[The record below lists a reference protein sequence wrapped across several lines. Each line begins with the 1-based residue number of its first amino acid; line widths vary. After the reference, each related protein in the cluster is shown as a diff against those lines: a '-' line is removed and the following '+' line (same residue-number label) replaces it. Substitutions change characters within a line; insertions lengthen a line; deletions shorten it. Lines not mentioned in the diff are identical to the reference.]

1 MGVAASGGRGST
13 HAPDHSPAN
22 RRPLYAGTHGP
33 AGGNGCVRWHTD
45 GGGALGDSV
54 PWQLAE
60 TDRDHVSTRFNDRA
74 TTPGPSSGGA
84 RGGWWPAVIRIDLRV
99 ELNYDAGRDGAD
111 LVLNVQAAR
120 TTSQSIIAEDLAL
133 DRQLPRRAHTDPAS
147 GNRYLYLHAPPGAL
161 QVVYAATV
169 ELEHHFGDPA
179 RIAEVPVSQL
189 PPTAIAYIYPSR
201 YCQSDLLVGLATSE
215 FGKLDRGYG
224 RVQAIQDWVRSRV
237 RFTANSSNST
247 TSAVETLADG
257 IGVCRD
263 FAHLMIALCRAL
275 NIPARFASGTDFGAD
290 PNLGPPDFQ
299 AYVEVYLGDRWYIF
313 DPSGTAVPMG
323 FVRFGTGRDA
333 ADVAFATI
341 FGSIGSRA
349 PVIRARAIED
359 AARGLVLPQLCQ
371 AALSTDSGQEAS
383 QLDPSRTPLRNGRCR
398 SAPSRR
404 TE

>member
-1 MGVAASGGRGST
+1 
-13 HAPDHSPAN
+13 
-22 RRPLYAGTHGP
+22 
-33 AGGNGCVRWHTD
+33 
-45 GGGALGDSV
+45 V
-54 PWQLAE
+54 PWQFAE

-215 FGKLDRGYG
+215 FGKLDRAMAAS
-224 RVQAIQDWVRSRV
+224 RRSRTGCAAASGSPPTV
-237 RFTANSSNST
+237 PTQPPRRWKPWPMASA
-247 TSAVETLADG
+247 SAV
-257 IGVCRD
+257 I
-263 FAHLMIALCRAL
+263 
-275 NIPARFASGTDFGAD
+275 
-290 PNLGPPDFQ
+290 
-299 AYVEVYLGDRWYIF
+299 
-313 DPSGTAVPMG
+313 
-323 FVRFGTGRDA
+323 
-333 ADVAFATI
+333 
-341 FGSIGSRA
+341 
-349 PVIRARAIED
+349 
-359 AARGLVLPQLCQ
+359 
-371 AALSTDSGQEAS
+371 
-383 QLDPSRTPLRNGRCR
+383 SRT
-398 SAPSRR
+398 
-404 TE
+404 